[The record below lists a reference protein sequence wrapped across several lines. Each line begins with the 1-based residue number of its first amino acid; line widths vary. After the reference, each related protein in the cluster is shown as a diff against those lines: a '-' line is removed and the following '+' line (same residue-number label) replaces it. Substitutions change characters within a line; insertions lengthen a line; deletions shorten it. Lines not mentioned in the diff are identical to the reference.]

1 MCAINVCDET
11 ARQTDVCPL
20 LYVPLSLYI
29 YLVYFAGMN
38 DEIKSLF

>member
-1 MCAINVCDET
+1 MCAMNVCDET

-29 YLVYFAGMN
+29 FGLLRW
-38 DEIKSLF
+38 DER